1 LEYEMKPKDSLPGNN
16 PVKLSGASTTRE
28 SLHSSIFM
36 NRTRDGIVI
45 INQDHRVIEANQAFA
60 GMLGYTREELLELH
74 TWDFE
79 AVKTRQE
86 IEKQFHDLSGMD
98 ILFETRHR
106 RKDGSII
113 DVEVSI
119 AGGRIAGENV
129 VIAIC
134 RDITRRKKV
143 EAELEQTNRLLQG
156 ILDNIPDVISVKRTD
171 LDMICYNKKGYDLL
185 GITAEQIKNRKCYE
199 LLGRKTP
206 CKSCASLEAARTGK
220 MAAIE
225 QFIPELNVYLSC
237 RANPVLDEH
246 GKVEYVVEILRDITK
261 PKLAEQKLME
271 NEQRFRAMFEH
282 MGSGAAIYKVV
293 GEGDDFV
300 FKDLNP
306 KAEQITRLKRE
317 EALGRGLLE
326 LFPNMDKAGLFA
338 ALKRVW
344 KTGISEQLPP
354 FYYQDEVREGWR
366 ENRIYR
372 VPSGEIVAIFDDV
385 TQRVETNHALIRAK
399 QEAEAANQAKS
410 EFLANMSHEIRT
422 PINGIMGLMQ
432 LLQMTE
438 LSPEQKKYVEIS
450 ITSAKRLT
458 RLLSDVLDL
467 SRIEA
472 GKMEIRE
479 EEMDIRDVC
488 DSISSLFSPAARD
501 KNITLECSVD
511 SSIPDKIRGDDARV
525 RQILFNLVGNALK
538 YTDQGGITVKMIP
551 VSDPLD
557 ENLRVLFSVEDSGIG
572 IPEEKLKGLF
582 KPFVQVDGSHTR
594 QYQGA
599 GLGLSIV
606 RRLVDLM
613 NGNISMESEPGKGT
627 TVHVV
632 LPFKKS
638 QSDDSPLA
646 RDETESVSSR
656 PLDILLAEDDPTNQF
671 AMRRI
676 LETMGHKVVLAR
688 NGQEAVDL
696 WRDQVF
702 DCILMDIQM
711 PVMNGIEATREIRR
725 LEDIKEQ
732 EARSR
737 VQGEKEMQGA
747 GAKHF
752 RTIIIALTACTMT
765 GDREK
770 FLEAGMDDYL
780 GKPVSLEEFQ
790 NVFSR
795 LGL

>member
-1 LEYEMKPKDSLPGNN
+1 LEYEMKPEDSLPGNN

-261 PKLAEQKLME
+261 PKLAEQKLVE

>member
-1 LEYEMKPKDSLPGNN
+1 MKPEDSLPGNN

-143 EAELEQTNRLLQG
+143 EDELEQTNRLLQG

-171 LDMICYNKKGYDLL
+171 LDMICYNKKGYDFL
-185 GITAEQIKNRKCYE
+185 GMTAEQIKNRKCYE

-261 PKLAEQKLME
+261 PKLAEQKLVE

>member
-1 LEYEMKPKDSLPGNN
+1 MKPEDSLPGNN
-16 PVKLSGASTTRE
+16 PVKLSEASTTRE

-143 EAELEQTNRLLQG
+143 EDELEQTNRLLQG

-261 PKLAEQKLME
+261 PKLAEQKLVE

-372 VPSGEIVAIFDDV
+372 VPSGEIVTIFDDV

-737 VQGEKEMQGA
+737 VQGEKGMQGA

>member
-1 LEYEMKPKDSLPGNN
+1 MKPEDSLPGNN
-16 PVKLSGASTTRE
+16 PVKLSGDSTTRE

-261 PKLAEQKLME
+261 PKLAEQKLVE

>member
-1 LEYEMKPKDSLPGNN
+1 MKPEDSLPGNN

-171 LDMICYNKKGYDLL
+171 LDMICYNKKGYDFL
-185 GITAEQIKNRKCYE
+185 GMTAEQIKNRKCYE

>member
-1 LEYEMKPKDSLPGNN
+1 MKPEDSLPGNN
-16 PVKLSGASTTRE
+16 PVKLSEASTTRE

-171 LDMICYNKKGYDLL
+171 LDMICYNKKGYDFL
-185 GITAEQIKNRKCYE
+185 GMTAEQIKNRKCYE

>member
-1 LEYEMKPKDSLPGNN
+1 DSLPGNN

-261 PKLAEQKLME
+261 PKLAEQKLVE

>member
-1 LEYEMKPKDSLPGNN
+1 
-16 PVKLSGASTTRE
+16 ASTTRE

-261 PKLAEQKLME
+261 PKLAEQKLVE